1 MRDTDPSDG
10 YLRPLRDTRDARTKN
25 SFSGGIV
32 LKALTRIETCPGEGI
47 YRRSET
53 VEMNDFPANT
63 EWGIVNVYDDVQ
75 YQEVLGFG
83 GAFTE
88 SSAYLY
94 AQLSEADKRRFLEL
108 YFSRDTGIGYNFGRC
123 HINSCDFSL
132 GVYASVEEGDRT
144 LDSFQLEREK
154 RYILPFLRDAQA
166 RCPEELILFAS
177 PWSPP
182 AYMKDTRDM
191 LHGGR
196 LLEEYK
202 PVWAHYYARYIRAMA
217 AQGVTIR
224 AVSVQNEP
232 NAVQTWESCN
242 YSAQEEADFIDR
254 YLIDALDAEGLGDVR
269 ILIWD
274 HNKESVY
281 DRAKA
286 VLSNLR
292 VNERVWAVSHHW
304 YSGDHFEGLRL
315 VHEQLHK
322 PLICGEFCGPITENV
337 NALAEKYGVE
347 ICENF
352 NHFDIAS
359 CDWNLLL
366 DQNGGP
372 YHNRT
377 RKTEGG
383 LFENKE
389 DGCYAPI
396 LYDTD
401 RGELVVT
408 PIYHY
413 IGHFSR
419 YVQRGARRVATTKHC
434 RELYTCAFVN
444 PDGSR
449 VCVMINTS
457 DKPQFATLRYHGG
470 CTKNVMKPHSIMTL
484 IF

>member
-1 MRDTDPSDG
+1 M
-10 YLRPLRDTRDARTKN
+10 
-25 SFSGGIV
+25 
-32 LKALTRIETCPGEGI
+32 
-47 YRRSET
+47 
-53 VEMNDFPANT
+53 
-63 EWGIVNVYDDVQ
+63 
-75 YQEVLGFG
+75 
-83 GAFTE
+83 
-88 SSAYLY
+88 
-94 AQLSEADKRRFLEL
+94 
-108 YFSRDTGIGYNFGRC
+108 
-123 HINSCDFSL
+123 
-132 GVYASVEEGDRT
+132 
-144 LDSFQLEREK
+144 
-154 RYILPFLRDAQA
+154 
-166 RCPEELILFAS
+166 
-177 PWSPP
+177 
-182 AYMKDTRDM
+182 
-191 LHGGR
+191 
-196 LLEEYK
+196 
-202 PVWAHYYARYIRAMA
+202 
-217 AQGVTIR
+217 
-224 AVSVQNEP
+224 
-232 NAVQTWESCN
+232 
-242 YSAQEEADFIDR
+242 
-254 YLIDALDAEGLGDVR
+254 
-269 ILIWD
+269 
-274 HNKESVY
+274 
-281 DRAKA
+281 
-286 VLSNLR
+286 
-292 VNERVWAVSHHW
+292 
-304 YSGDHFEGLRL
+304 
-315 VHEQLHK
+315 
-322 PLICGEFCGPITENV
+322 
-337 NALAEKYGVE
+337 AEKYGVE

-377 RKTEGG
+377 QKTEGN

-419 YVQRGARRVATTKHC
+419 YVQRGARRVATTKHS